1 MSLEKEN
8 NPINLST
15 QKLSKIK
22 NKLTNDKIKD
32 SEQIL
37 LNKTYQKITELE
49 SKTSDLFKKL
59 KLKKQKT
66 NLIIENIITN
76 KVVEYIKTNNI
87 QITKYFTE
95 RIKYIAKD
103 VEKNE
108 KKETKKITEKYLN
121 VLEDIKN
128 LKDENKELS
137 VKKEY
142 YKNKFNEN
150 KIL

>member
-108 KKETKKITEKYLN
+108 KRDKKDY
-121 VLEDIKN
+121 
-128 LKDENKELS
+128 
-137 VKKEY
+137 
-142 YKNKFNEN
+142 
-150 KIL
+150 